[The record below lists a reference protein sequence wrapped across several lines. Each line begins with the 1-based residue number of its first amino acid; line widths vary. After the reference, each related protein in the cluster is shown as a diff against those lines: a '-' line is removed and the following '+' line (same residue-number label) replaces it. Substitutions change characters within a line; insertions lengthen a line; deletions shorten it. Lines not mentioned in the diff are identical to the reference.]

1 MGSTVSRG
9 GCPHSGDADRMLVK
23 NIMRKLFRLVR
34 ALTPWLSLA
43 VPLLWLSILLGLG
56 YLAPHLFCM
65 EMNPGGKE
73 FICGARYSHIGIQV
87 IQRVG
92 LFAWVS
98 LLLIGGAQLLLVRTS
113 RPAVIAWTVSALLL
127 VGLAVLWL
135 AVPVSD
141 CP

>member
-1 MGSTVSRG
+1 
-9 GCPHSGDADRMLVK
+9 MLVK
-23 NIMRKLFRLVR
+23 NIMRKLFRLVG
-34 ALTPWLSLA
+34 ALIPWLSLA
-43 VPLLWLSILLGLG
+43 VPLSWLSILLGLG

-73 FICGARYSHIGIQV
+73 FICGSRYSHIGIQV

-92 LFAWVS
+92 LFAWV
-98 LLLIGGAQLLLVRTS
+98 LLLLTGGAQVFLVRTS
-113 RPAVIAWTVSALLL
+113 RLAVIAWSVSALLL

-135 AVPVSD
+135 AVPTSD